1 MAKRK
6 YAMNPG
12 EKIVYKTSQVR
23 HGFWDRY
30 NHTLTITNQ
39 SVILEKYGPFHQFRG
54 IEQFDYSYIRQ
65 AVVGKSPG
73 GRKRLEL
80 YIGDYIETFALQSAD
95 ETELNVLAIA
105 INDQIDP
112 GGEIHDINYY
122 QNLLVEAKATG
133 RLLSLR
139 EKPQPIQEI
148 MGAAMGAAVGSAL
161 GITGE
166 AAKQLPGSGEESEIP
181 GKIENS
187 KMSAKE
193 QIELLHKLKDLLDA
207 GLITQEE
214 FQQKKREIL
223 DF

>member
-1 MAKRK
+1 MARQK
-6 YAMNPG
+6 YAMHPG

-23 HGFWDRY
+23 HGLGDQY
-30 NHTLTITNQ
+30 KHTLTITNQ
-39 SVILEKYGPFHQFRG
+39 SVILEKYGLFNQFRG
-54 IEQFDYSYIRQ
+54 IEQFDYSHIRQ
-65 AVVGKSPG
+65 AVVGKSPS

-105 INDQIDP
+105 INDQINP
-112 GGEIHDINYY
+112 GAEIHDINYY

-133 RLLSLR
+133 RLLTLR

-148 MGAAMGAAVGSAL
+148 LGAAMGAAVGSAL

-166 AAKQLPGSGEESEIP
+166 ASKKLPGPGGEAKISKEI
-181 GKIENS
+181 EDS

-193 QIELLHKLKDLLDA
+193 QIELLHKLKCLLDA
-207 GLITQEE
+207 DLITREE
-214 FQQKKREIL
+214 LQQKKREIL
-223 DF
+223 GS